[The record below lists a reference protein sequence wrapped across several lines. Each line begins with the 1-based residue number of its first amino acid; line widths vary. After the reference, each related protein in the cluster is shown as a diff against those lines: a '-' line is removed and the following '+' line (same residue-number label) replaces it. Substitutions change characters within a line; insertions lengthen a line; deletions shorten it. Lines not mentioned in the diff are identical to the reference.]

1 MTRKKN
7 KLLTFLWSLI
17 PGAGEMYLGFFK
29 MGTSLMALFL
39 LLLSSSGFLNF
50 YVLSLLSPV
59 VWFYSFFHTNNLNS
73 LPDEEFYALEDSYL
87 LHVSSIRAGTSFFR
101 SHRRFTAG
109 CLILFG
115 AAVLWNNL
123 YPLIC
128 HNLLPFL
135 LLPPSV
141 IDFIYALAR
150 IIPQTVV
157 AAALIAAGVLLIR
170 GKSKELNQDRG
181 ADESALSGKEQ

>member
-39 LLLSSSGFLNF
+39 LLLSFSGFLNF

-135 LLPPSV
+135 LLPPSAKHSEHQILQINFLFIVLIGIHGKPPHCTCYV
-141 IDFIYALAR
+141 IH
-150 IIPQTVV
+150 
-157 AAALIAAGVLLIR
+157 LITEKIFYQL
-170 GKSKELNQDRG
+170 
-181 ADESALSGKEQ
+181 

>member
-39 LLLSSSGFLNF
+39 LLLSFSGFLNF

-73 LPDEEFYALEDSYL
+73 LPDEEF
-87 LHVSSIRAGTSFFR
+87 
-101 SHRRFTAG
+101 
-109 CLILFG
+109 
-115 AAVLWNNL
+115 
-123 YPLIC
+123 
-128 HNLLPFL
+128 
-135 LLPPSV
+135 
-141 IDFIYALAR
+141 
-150 IIPQTVV
+150 
-157 AAALIAAGVLLIR
+157 
-170 GKSKELNQDRG
+170 
-181 ADESALSGKEQ
+181 

>member
-39 LLLSSSGFLNF
+39 LLLSFSGFLNF

-109 CLILFG
+109 CLILF
-115 AAVLWNNL
+115 
-123 YPLIC
+123 
-128 HNLLPFL
+128 
-135 LLPPSV
+135 
-141 IDFIYALAR
+141 
-150 IIPQTVV
+150 
-157 AAALIAAGVLLIR
+157 
-170 GKSKELNQDRG
+170 
-181 ADESALSGKEQ
+181 

>member
-1 MTRKKN
+1 MTRQKN

-39 LLLSSSGFLNF
+39 LLLAFSGFLNF

-73 LPDEEFYALEDSYL
+73 LPDEEFYALEDDYL
-87 LHVSSIRAGTSFFR
+87 IHVSSIRAGTSFFR

-109 CLILFG
+109 CLIFIWSCRTVEQRVSPDLSPSSPFPPA
-115 AAVLWNNL
+115 AAVG
-123 YPLIC
+123 
-128 HNLLPFL
+128 H
-135 LLPPSV
+135 
-141 IDFIYALAR
+141 
-150 IIPQTVV
+150 
-157 AAALIAAGVLLIR
+157 
-170 GKSKELNQDRG
+170 
-181 ADESALSGKEQ
+181 

>member
-39 LLLSSSGFLNF
+39 LLLSFSGFLNF

-59 VWFYSFFHTNNLNS
+59 VW
-73 LPDEEFYALEDSYL
+73 FYALEDSYL